1 MANAEQRDGVGRVVG
16 LVERFFHPNYVGL
29 VVATLFFCWSLT
41 PSLLPRDWLFQGLV
55 SGVNAAIGYGVGCLL
70 ELAYRKWIAPRV
82 QLPPALAQRLPG
94 RLTAVVKTLVVL
106 ACVVVAIVMMVQS
119 ASWQREITALMG
131 MDQTTTSGYL
141 RTGALSAAVV
151 ALVIGLFRVAR
162 WLVRWVAGELVKWV
176 RIPRRIA
183 LPIGFV
189 TVAVVAVLLGNGVLV
204 RVFFDAANSAFSVR
218 NSNTSPNATQPQQPE
233 KSGSPASLAAWDTLG
248 SEGRW
253 FVSYGPDAATI
264 ERVTGRPAREPI
276 RVYTGLESAED
287 PEAQAELAIDELE
300 RTKAFDRKV
309 LVVVTTTG
317 TGWVDSTSVE
327 SIELMFGGD
336 TAVVATQYS
345 YLPSVLSFLSDRAKA
360 TEAGKLLFDKVY
372 EHWSARPAELR
383 PKLLVYGESLGSQGS
398 EGAFSGLA
406 DLRTRTDGVLWVGP
420 PNSNRIWREFVTR
433 RDPGSPEILPT
444 YADGLVVRF
453 ADERANLWQ
462 AGATWLA
469 PRVLYLQHATDPVVW
484 WSPDLL
490 FDEPDWLREPPG
502 SDVSPRMGWYPI
514 VTFWQVAADLPN
526 AQRVSDGHGHRY
538 GTLVLDAWVAIAE
551 PPDWTADLSDRIRRY
566 LDESA
571 DRERQL
577 K

>member
-1 MANAEQRDGVGRVVG
+1 MVTAELRDGAGRVVG

-70 ELAYRKWIAPRV
+70 DLAYGKWIAPRV
-82 QLPPALAQRLPG
+82 QLPAALALPG
-94 RLTAVVKTLVVL
+94 WLAGVVKTLVVL
-106 ACVVVAIVMMVQS
+106 ACVVVAIVMLVQS
-119 ASWQREITALMG
+119 ARWQREITALMG

-151 ALVIGLFRVAR
+151 AVVIGLFRAAR

-176 RIPRRIA
+176 RVPRRIA

-218 NSNTSPNATQPQQPE
+218 NSNTSPNATQPQLPE
-233 KSGSPASLAAWDTLG
+233 RSGSPASLAAWDTLG

-253 FVSYGPDAATI
+253 FVSYGPDAAAI
-264 ERVTGRPAREPI
+264 ERVTEKPAREPI
-276 RVYTGLESAED
+276 RVYTGLESAVD

-300 RTKAFDRKV
+300 RTKAFERKV

-327 SIELMFGGD
+327 SIEMMFGGD

-444 YADGLVVRF
+444 YADDLVVRF

-462 AGATWLA
+462 AGATWLD

-502 SDVSPRMGWYPI
+502 PDVSPRMGWYPI

-538 GTLVLDAWVAIAE
+538 GTLVLDAWVAIAQ
-551 PPDWTADLSDRIRRY
+551 PPDWTAELSDRVRRY
-566 LDESA
+566 LEESA
-571 DRERQL
+571 DREREL

>member
-1 MANAEQRDGVGRVVG
+1 MVTAELRDGAGRVVG

-70 ELAYRKWIAPRV
+70 DLAYGKWIAPRV
-82 QLPPALAQRLPG
+82 QLPAALALPG
-94 RLTAVVKTLVVL
+94 WLAGVVKTLVVL
-106 ACVVVAIVMMVQS
+106 ACVVVAIVMLVQS
-119 ASWQREITALMG
+119 ARWQREITALMG

-151 ALVIGLFRVAR
+151 AVVIGLFRAAR
-162 WLVRWVAGELVKWV
+162 RLVRWVAGELVKWV
-176 RIPRRIA
+176 RVPRRIA

-233 KSGSPASLAAWDTLG
+233 RSGSPASLAAWDTLG

-253 FVSYGPDAATI
+253 FVSYGPDAAAI
-264 ERVTGRPAREPI
+264 ERVTEKPAREPI

-300 RTKAFDRKV
+300 RTKAFERKV

-327 SIELMFGGD
+327 SIEMMFGGD

-462 AGATWLA
+462 AGATWLD

-502 SDVSPRMGWYPI
+502 PDVSPRMGWYPI

-538 GTLVLDAWVAIAE
+538 GTLVLDAWVAIAQ
-551 PPDWTADLSDRIRRY
+551 PPDWTAELSDRVRRY
-566 LDESA
+566 LEESA
-571 DRERQL
+571 DRERGL